1 MSQELPPDLQQKIR
15 NFQIL
20 QQNLQSLTEQKYS
33 LEAQLKEI
41 TSAKEYLDKAPA
53 DVKIFK
59 SIGGIMVEATKEKAA
74 ADLKEN
80 DEILSARVKKLD
92 MTIEKTKAKYEE
104 LKNDINTSLKNRMG

>member
-1 MSQELPPDLQQKIR
+1 
-15 NFQIL
+15 
-20 QQNLQSLTEQKYS
+20 
-33 LEAQLKEI
+33 
-41 TSAKEYLDKAPA
+41 
-53 DVKIFK
+53 
-59 SIGGIMVEATKEKAA
+59 MVEATKEKAA